1 MEIISGF
8 EGKDIE
14 KIIAT
19 IKEVWEK
26 QGIKSKGGQARYQLI
41 IGTLNR
47 RALFTPTVSTRAG
60 TETIIIWNLS
70 YETIKELT
78 NLARKLEIPLGYRSY
93 IWFGEPPNILPYE
106 KEEQKE
112 YLKNEEEKQ

>member
-1 MEIISGF
+1 MEAISGF

-19 IKEVWEK
+19 IEEVWEK

-70 YETIKELT
+70 YEAIKELT
-78 NLARKLEIPLGYRSY
+78 NLANKLGIPLGYRPY
-93 IWFGEPPNILPYE
+93 IWFEKPPNILPYE
-106 KEEQKE
+106 TEEQNEHLKTKKE
-112 YLKNEEEKQ
+112 Q